1 MIKHVKPHRNH
12 GKHDLTMIEAR
23 LTELELRYNELVDTM
38 KRANLVGRV
47 AEIEQKVIETS

>member
-1 MIKHVKPHRNH
+1 
-12 GKHDLTMIEAR
+12 MIEAR